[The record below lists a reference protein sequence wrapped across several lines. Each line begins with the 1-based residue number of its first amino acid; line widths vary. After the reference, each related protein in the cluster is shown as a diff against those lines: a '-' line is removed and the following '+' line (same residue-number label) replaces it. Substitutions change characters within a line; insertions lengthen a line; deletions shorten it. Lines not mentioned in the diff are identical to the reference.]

1 VRLGAGI
8 PRLDLDSAVGLRIVR
23 NERKEGT
30 MSDQRIAIIGKL
42 RAGSLARAEEIIE
55 EGPPFELGGSGI
67 ARHSV
72 FVCSDFVVFV
82 FEGPDIE
89 YGVHRLVDHP
99 VVAASFGVWWPVLEA
114 TPRLAHERFFWETSP
129 NGRARSA
136 SGAQP

>member
-1 VRLGAGI
+1 MRLGAGI
-8 PRLDLDSAVGLRIVR
+8 PRLDLDSAVGLRIVS

-42 RAGSLARAEEIIE
+42 RAGSLARAEEVIE
-55 EGPPFELGGSGI
+55 QGPPFGLGRSGI
-67 ARHSV
+67 TRHSV

-89 YGVHRLVDHP
+89 YAVHRLIDDP
-99 VVAASFGVWWPVLEA
+99 VVGGSFGVWWPVLEG

-129 NGRARSA
+129 NGRPPTA
-136 SGAQP
+136 SRAQP